1 MESLEDDSIED
12 VDVGDDGSSSFAK
25 TSSQDLD
32 VGQADGCFCKISSN
46 GKLSWL
52 RIQESLRLLSQLS
65 IAARKTRA
73 PHSSPVDC
81 AGPMSDPVRPSAPR
95 HNNSNN
101 VAHPGDR
108 GDAGLHPTSELA
120 PSTEEFKACEAAL
133 FIPSWEG
140 AASKREQYQTTSD
153 SEPTDAANKVHKSVR
168 CTRWNV
174 PVSKIRK
181 RVKYR
186 GICSTPRMSQAT
198 SLWGINRGF
207 GINL

>member
-32 VGQADGCFCKISSN
+32 VRQADGCFCKISSN

-95 HNNSNN
+95 HNNSTTS
-101 VAHPGDR
+101 VIQVTEVTR
-108 GDAGLHPTSELA
+108 G
-120 PSTEEFKACEAAL
+120 C
-133 FIPSWEG
+133 IPQVSSLRPVGNSKLVNRHSLSLRGREQRASA
-140 AASKREQYQTTSD
+140 AASETTTGLRDRRQTKCISRSGAHDGTCQ
-153 SEPTDAANKVHKSVR
+153 SVR
-168 CTRWNV
+168 
-174 PVSKIRK
+174 
-181 RVKYR
+181 
-186 GICSTPRMSQAT
+186 
-198 SLWGINRGF
+198 
-207 GINL
+207 

>member
-81 AGPMSDPVRPSAPR
+81 AGPMSDPVSDRAHRATTTRTTSLIQVTEVTRGCIRQVSSLRPLR
-95 HNNSNN
+95 NSKL
-101 VAHPGDR
+101 VKRRSLSLR
-108 GDAGLHPTSELA
+108 G
-120 PSTEEFKACEAAL
+120 
-133 FIPSWEG
+133 
-140 AASKREQYQTTSD
+140 REQRASASSIRPRPTPSRQTRQTKCTSR
-153 SEPTDAANKVHKSVR
+153 SGALGGTCQSVR
-168 CTRWNV
+168 
-174 PVSKIRK
+174 
-181 RVKYR
+181 
-186 GICSTPRMSQAT
+186 
-198 SLWGINRGF
+198 
-207 GINL
+207 

>member
-1 MESLEDDSIED
+1 MDSLEDDSIEE
-12 VDVGDDGSSSFAK
+12 VDVGGDGLSSFAK

-52 RIQESLRLLSQLS
+52 RTQESLRLLSQLS

-73 PHSSPVDC
+73 PHSSPVDSV
-81 AGPMSDPVRPSAPR
+81 GPMSDPVRPSAPR
-95 HNNSNN
+95 HNNSTTSVIEVTEVTRACIPQMSSLRPLRNSKL
-101 VAHPGDR
+101 VKRHSLS
-108 GDAGLHPTSELA
+108 LH
-120 PSTEEFKACEAAL
+120 
-133 FIPSWEG
+133 G
-140 AASKREQYQTTSD
+140 REQRASAIRITDQDRPTPRQT
-153 SEPTDAANKVHKSVR
+153 ANKVHKSVR

-186 GICSTPRMSQAT
+186 GICSTPRMSQA
-198 SLWGINRGF
+198 GG
-207 GINL
+207 